1 MAFLEVE
8 NLSFGYPETKNKTL
22 YDINFTV
29 SEGEFCLLCGASGCG
44 KTTLLKLLKK
54 QLSPYGTKSGKIIY
68 NGTETEALDEK
79 TSASEIGFIMQN
91 PESQIVTDTV
101 WHELSFGLEN
111 LGVPSDTIHRRV
123 AEIVSFFGIGD
134 WFHKKTA
141 ELSGGQKQ
149 QLNLA
154 AVLVMQPK
162 ILLLDEPTAQLDPIA
177 SADFLHTLQKLNQE
191 LGLTVLIAE
200 HNLEDILSV
209 ADKVLMLENGNLQFA
224 GSPRDFAGYFKQN
237 PDHPIAS
244 ALPAATRIYSML
256 QSGNTCPLNVKE
268 GRSFICR
275 NYGHKTD
282 SISTKEYQH
291 HDEKAVELKKVWFR
305 YEKDSPDILKGTN
318 LTVFQGEHFCI
329 LGGNGTGKT
338 TTVGIMAGLF
348 KPYSGKVFVGGK
360 RIEKYAGNSLYFQN
374 IAVLTQNPQVLFL
387 HKTVLE
393 DLTESAAVFYDS
405 SDEGR
410 AKIAQISKMLDIE
423 NLLECHPYDLSG
435 GEQQK
440 CALAKVLIG
449 APKIVLLDEPTKALD
464 ADGKRVI
471 AEIIKALKATGIT
484 VITVTHD
491 IEFVA
496 ENADRCGLFF
506 DGDMISVDTPTEFFD
521 RNTFYTTAANRIARG
536 YYQKAVTC
544 EDVVMLCKQNSK
556 DGAGK

>member
-177 SADFLHTLQKLNQE
+177 SADFLHTLQKLN
-191 LGLTVLIAE
+191 
-200 HNLEDILSV
+200 
-209 ADKVLMLENGNLQFA
+209 
-224 GSPRDFAGYFKQN
+224 
-237 PDHPIAS
+237 
-244 ALPAATRIYSML
+244 
-256 QSGNTCPLNVKE
+256 
-268 GRSFICR
+268 
-275 NYGHKTD
+275 
-282 SISTKEYQH
+282 
-291 HDEKAVELKKVWFR
+291 
-305 YEKDSPDILKGTN
+305 
-318 LTVFQGEHFCI
+318 
-329 LGGNGTGKT
+329 
-338 TTVGIMAGLF
+338 
-348 KPYSGKVFVGGK
+348 
-360 RIEKYAGNSLYFQN
+360 
-374 IAVLTQNPQVLFL
+374 
-387 HKTVLE
+387 
-393 DLTESAAVFYDS
+393 
-405 SDEGR
+405 
-410 AKIAQISKMLDIE
+410 
-423 NLLECHPYDLSG
+423 
-435 GEQQK
+435 
-440 CALAKVLIG
+440 
-449 APKIVLLDEPTKALD
+449 
-464 ADGKRVI
+464 
-471 AEIIKALKATGIT
+471 
-484 VITVTHD
+484 
-491 IEFVA
+491 
-496 ENADRCGLFF
+496 
-506 DGDMISVDTPTEFFD
+506 
-521 RNTFYTTAANRIARG
+521 
-536 YYQKAVTC
+536 
-544 EDVVMLCKQNSK
+544 
-556 DGAGK
+556 